1 MDGLD
6 NKCIFA
12 GNNDY
17 EVMKYSQELITEM
30 GQWVAENGLMEYGG
44 AKLLDFL
51 AHFCID
57 DVTYY
62 NWMRKS
68 EFSEIIKKA
77 KAVFKSGL
85 ERDIVKSMAKSAKG
99 YEYVQTS
106 KEYKDGKEVKRT
118 TKTVTVEPNVAAG
131 IFLLTN
137 LAPERWQNKQNM
149 PSTSDDVVRIEVS
162 GKDNAKAIQAVEA
175 VLEKINESV
184 YENNR

>member
-1 MDGLD
+1 
-6 NKCIFA
+6 
-12 GNNDY
+12 
-17 EVMKYSQELITEM
+17 MKYSQELITEM

-44 AKLLDFL
+44 AKLSDFL

-68 EFSEIIKKA
+68 EFSEIIKKS

-99 YEYVQTS
+99 YEYVQTT
-106 KEYKDGKEVKRT
+106 KEYKDAREVKRT

-149 PSTSDDVVRIEVS
+149 PSASDDVVRIEVS

-175 VLEKINESV
+175 VLEKIDEAADKANED
-184 YENNR
+184 NR